1 MIIKNVRRP
10 LLDKLSL
17 QRYNY
22 VNELAIVITIQ
33 NVGGDKDMAKK
44 IVVYH
49 GSSKIIEKPIWG
61 VGNPN
66 NDYGLGF
73 YCTESI
79 ELAKEWACSTETDGY
94 ANKYELDLSDLS
106 VISLT
111 SGKFN
116 ILNWLFILLE
126 NRKFRISGGIAKQA
140 KEYIFDNFSVDY
152 KSYDIIKGYRADDSY
167 FSFATAFLNNTIS
180 IAQLEK
186 AMVLGKL
193 VEQIVAISKKAF
205 NALTFIESYQAPKE
219 IYLPKKL
226 ARDTDARE
234 EFKKEKNRGS
244 VLNEKY
250 VIDIIRE
257 GWKNDD
263 DRLQRII
270 LG

>member
-1 MIIKNVRRP
+1 M
-10 LLDKLSL
+10 
-17 QRYNY
+17 
-22 VNELAIVITIQ
+22 T
-33 NVGGDKDMAKK
+33 KK

-49 GSSKIIEKPIWG
+49 GSPKIIEKPIWG

-79 ELAKEWACSTETDGY
+79 ELAKEWACSAEIDGY
-94 ANKYELDLSDLS
+94 ANKYELDISELS
-106 VISLT
+106 VFSLT
-111 SGKFN
+111 SGEFN
-116 ILNWLFILLE
+116 ILNWLSVLLE
-126 NRKFRISGGIAKQA
+126 NCKFRISGDIANQA
-140 KEYIFDNFSVDY
+140 KEYILENFSVDY
-152 KSYDIIKGYRADDSY
+152 KNYDIIKGYRADDSY

-193 VEQIVAISKKAF
+193 GEQVVALSEKAF
-205 NALTFIESYQAPKE
+205 NALTYVESYLAPKE

-244 VLNEKY
+244 LLSEKY
-250 VIDIIRE
+250 VVDIIRE

-263 DRLQRII
+263 ERLQRVI

>member
-1 MIIKNVRRP
+1 
-10 LLDKLSL
+10 
-17 QRYNY
+17 
-22 VNELAIVITIQ
+22 
-33 NVGGDKDMAKK
+33 MAKK

-49 GSSKIIEKPIWG
+49 GSPKIIEKPIWG

-79 ELAKEWACSTETDGY
+79 ELAKEWACSVEIDGY
-94 ANKYELDLSDLS
+94 ANKYELDISELS
-106 VISLT
+106 VFSLT
-111 SGKFN
+111 SGEFN
-116 ILNWLFILLE
+116 ILNWLFVLLE
-126 NRKFRISGGIAKQA
+126 NRKFRISGDIANQA
-140 KEYIFDNFSVDY
+140 KEYIFENFSVDY
-152 KSYDIIKGYRADDSY
+152 KNYDIIKGYRADDSY

-193 VEQIVAISKKAF
+193 GEQVVALSEKAF
-205 NALTFIESYQAPKE
+205 NALTYVDSYLAPKE

-226 ARDTDARE
+226 ARDTVARE

-250 VIDIIRE
+250 VVDIIRE

-263 DRLQRII
+263 DRLQRVV